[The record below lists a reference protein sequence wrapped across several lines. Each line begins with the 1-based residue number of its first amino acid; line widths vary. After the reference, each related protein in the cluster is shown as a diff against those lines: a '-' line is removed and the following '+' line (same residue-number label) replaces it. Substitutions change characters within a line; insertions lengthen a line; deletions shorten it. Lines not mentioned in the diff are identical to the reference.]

1 MYIAGFY
8 SHKEWL
14 FAEKVNVT
22 GDDQITQLTSSRNTN
37 AYVSSHPR
45 SLYVVCTVINNVKVN
60 MKL

>member
-45 SLYVVCTVINNVKVN
+45 SL
-60 MKL
+60 